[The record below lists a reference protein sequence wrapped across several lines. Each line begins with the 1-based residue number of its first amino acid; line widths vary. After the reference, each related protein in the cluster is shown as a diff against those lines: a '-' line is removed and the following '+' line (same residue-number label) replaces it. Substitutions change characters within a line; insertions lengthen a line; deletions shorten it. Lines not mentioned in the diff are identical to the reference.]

1 MEVTTDGIVLRRLPY
16 TGASVILSVYTRK
29 FGQVTFMARGMSRK
43 GGAMSRAATVP
54 LSRVEVVC
62 SFRENRDMQT
72 MRGLRLNP
80 DAVFFDGQPQK
91 AAVAMFLAEVLYKTL
106 REEAPDEDLFDFID
120 EAVAYF
126 AREPFTA
133 SFHLIFLM
141 HLTRYFGFFP
151 SGNQGPE
158 TPRFDLAEGLFTFH
172 HATPD
177 GKVLDAERSACLYSL
192 SRTYFGEKPEGV
204 NNLQR
209 RRLLGDLLS
218 YYALHLEGMG
228 KINSLSVLSEV
239 FS

>member
-16 TGASVILSVYTRK
+16 TGSSVILSVYTRK
-29 FGQVTFMARGMSRK
+29 FGQVAFMARGMSRK
-43 GGAMSRAATVP
+43 GGAMSRAAASP
-54 LSRVEVVC
+54 LSRVEVIC

-80 DAVFFDGQPQK
+80 DATFYDGHPQK

-126 AREPFTA
+126 AREAFTTD
-133 SFHLIFLM
+133 FHLIFLM

-151 SGNQGPE
+151 SGTQGPE
-158 TPRFDLAEGLFTFH
+158 TPRFDLAEGIFTFRNS
-172 HATPD
+172 TE
-177 GKVLDAERSACLYSL
+177 GRVLDTERSVCLHNL
-192 SRTYFGEKPEGV
+192 SKTYFGEKPEGV
-204 NNLQR
+204 NNVQR
-209 RRLLGDLLS
+209 RRLLNDLLT
-218 YYALHLEGMG
+218 YYSHHLEGMG
-228 KINSLSVLSEV
+228 KINSLSVLTEV